1 MNDDWDKLLQKAQEI
16 ADAKGAPKKVMVKH
30 FRRALRLIDRA
41 SSQNYKA
48 ATYRWDG
55 VRYDRRPTGIFREF
69 ISRANAYK
77 YQWKNTKRFGLRY
90 RSMIRR
96 SADSGYAGNLAHL
109 VEDGAWNVKHNKQSL
124 GNLLRR
130 KAFDQKKAAAEREAI
145 NGIREAVKAI

>member
-1 MNDDWDKLLQKAQEI
+1 MIDDWEKLLEKAQEI
-16 ADAKGAPKKVMVKH
+16 ADAKGVPKTIMIKH
-30 FRRALRLIDRA
+30 FRRALRIVDKA

-55 VRYDRRPTGIFREF
+55 VRYDRRATGIFRKF
-69 ISRANAYK
+69 ISQATAYK
-77 YQWKNTKRFGLRY
+77 YQWKNTKRYKMQY
-90 RSMIRR
+90 RTMIRR
-96 SADSGYAGNLAHL
+96 SADTGYAGNLAHL

-124 GNLLRR
+124 GHLLRR